1 MAAIQLA
8 LGLKLNPAASFAN
21 FVAGKNQQ
29 IVDALKELSA
39 AQGER
44 FIYLYGKTGT
54 GRSHLLQAVAQTLMQ
69 GVAYIPLAKWQEL
82 SPEILQELDRQT
94 LVCLDDLDK
103 IAGNKDWEQ
112 ALFHCF
118 NQLAQ
123 SGTRLLIAANSAP
136 KHSDIKLADLRSRLA
151 TGVVYQIEP
160 LTDADKLIVMQN
172 KAKASGLELSDDVGR
187 YLIQHYSRNLTN
199 LSAQLERLDQA
210 SLQSQRRLTVPFI
223 KEVLGE

>member
-29 IVDALKELSA
+29 IIDALKELSA
-39 AQGER
+39 ARGER
-44 FIYLYGKTGT
+44 FIYLYGKSGT
-54 GRSHLLQAVAQTLMQ
+54 GRSHLLQATAQ
-69 GVAYIPLAKWQEL
+69 AYIPLARWQHL
-82 SPEILQELDRQT
+82 SPEILQGLDRQE
-94 LVCLDDLDK
+94 LVCLDDIDK

-123 SGTRLLIAANSAP
+123 SGTRLLIAANVAP
-136 KHSDIKLADLRSRLA
+136 KYLTIELPDLHSRLA
-151 TGVVYQIEP
+151 TGVVYHIDA
-160 LTDADKLIVMQN
+160 LSDADKLLVIQN
-172 KAKASGLELSDDVGR
+172 KANACGLELSNEVGR
-187 YLIQHYSRNLTN
+187 YLIQHYSRD
-199 LSAQLERLDQA
+199 LSDLSTQLERLDQA

-223 KEVLGE
+223 KEVLAG